1 MLRSKQTLALNLME
15 QGKNVFLTGDGG
27 TGKTYIINEFK
38 KYCDSTGIDYI
49 VCAPTGIAALQV
61 NGVTIHRVFRI
72 PPRPLVEPVNSLP
85 MTLKDIDVLIIEEI
99 SMVRID
105 WFDYIAKS
113 IAILN
118 NMRRR
123 KGQDDLQVI
132 VVGDFF
138 QLPPVITDKDR
149 EILEQFKYGETLG
162 RGYAFQSEYWDSFG
176 FIPVMLDEIVR
187 QTDVEFI
194 ENLNKVRRG
203 DMTGLRYFNKNSKK
217 AEIEKAILL
226 CGTNKAVNEKN
237 DIEYKKIHTP
247 EKIYTAKIT
256 GEVKESDK
264 MVPDELKL
272 KIGCR
277 VMTVVNDSDE
287 KYSNGTLGTVSFIRD
302 GSVDIIT
309 DDGIKATIEPY
320 TWSMQNYKAEQTN
333 QKVKVSMETIGSFTQ
348 LPLKLAYA
356 VTIHKSQGQTF
367 DKVNLDP
374 YCWDCGQ
381 LYVALSRVRTI
392 DGLHLTQLIQPRYL
406 VASRDVKQFYLNL

>member
-1 MLRSKQTLALNLME
+1 MLRNKQELALNLMK

-27 TGKTYIINEFK
+27 TGKTFVLSEFEQ
-38 KYCDSTGIDYI
+38 YCDQQDIDYI

-61 NGVTIHRVFRI
+61 NGVTIHRVFRL

-85 MTLKDIDVLIIEEI
+85 LTLKDIDVLIIEEI

-113 IAILN
+113 VAVLN

-123 KGQDDLQVI
+123 KGQNELQVI
-132 VVGDFF
+132 VAGDFF

-149 EILEQFKYGETLG
+149 KILEQFKYGAELG
-162 RGYAFQSEYWDSFG
+162 KGYAFQSEYWDSFG
-176 FIPVMLDEIVR
+176 FIPVMLDEIIR
-187 QTDVEFI
+187 QTDTEFI
-194 ENLNKVRRG
+194 NNLNKVRRG
-203 DMTGLRYFNKNSKK
+203 NIEGLDYFNRNSRKT
-217 AEIEKAILL
+217 EIEQAIML

-237 DIEYKKIHTP
+237 NIEYNKLNTP
-247 EKIYTAKIT
+247 EKVYTATIT
-256 GEVKESDK
+256 GEVKDSDK

-277 VMTVVNDSDE
+277 IITVVNDSGGR
-287 KYSNGTLGTVSFIRD
+287 YYNGTLGTVSFVRKD
-302 GSVDIIT
+302 SVDIIT
-309 DDGIKATIEPY
+309 DDGVKATISPY
-320 TWSMQNYKAEQTN
+320 TWSIHNYKAEQTN
-333 QKVKVSMETIGSFTQ
+333 QKVKVSIEAIGSFTQ

-356 VTIHKSQGQTF
+356 ATIHKSQGQTF

-406 VASRDVKQFYLNL
+406 VTSRDVKQFYLNL

>member
-1 MLRSKQTLALNLME
+1 MLRNKQNLALNLME

-61 NGVTIHRVFRI
+61 NGVTIHRVFRL

-105 WFDYIAKS
+105 LFDYIAKS
-113 IAILN
+113 VTILN

-123 KGQDDLQVI
+123 KGQNDLQVI

-138 QLPPVITDKDR
+138 QLPPVITNKDR
-149 EILEQFKYGETLG
+149 KILEQFKYGEELG
-162 RGYAFQSEYWDSFG
+162 KGYAFQSEYWDSFG

-237 DIEYKKIHTP
+237 NIEYNKLNTP
-247 EKIYTAKIT
+247 EKVYTATIT
-256 GEVKESDK
+256 GEVKDSDK

-277 VMTVVNDSDE
+277 IITVVTDSGGR
-287 KYSNGTLGTVSFIRD
+287 YYNGTLGTVSFIRKD
-302 GSVDIIT
+302 SVDIIT
-309 DDGIKATIEPY
+309 DDGVKATISPY
-320 TWSMQNYKAEQTN
+320 TWSINNYKAEQTN
-333 QKVKVSMETIGSFTQ
+333 QKVKVSIEAIGSFTQ

-356 VTIHKSQGQTF
+356 ATIHKSQGQTF

-406 VASRDVKQFYLNL
+406 VTSRDVKQFYLNL

>member
-1 MLRSKQTLALNLME
+1 MLRNKQELALNLMK

-27 TGKTYIINEFK
+27 TGKTFVLNEFEQ
-38 KYCDSTGIDYI
+38 YCDQQGIEYI

-61 NGVTIHRVFRI
+61 NGVTIHRVFRL
-72 PPRPLVEPVNSLP
+72 PSRPLVEPVNSLP

-105 WFDYIAKS
+105 LFDYIAKS
-113 IAILN
+113 VAILN

-123 KGQDDLQVI
+123 KSQNDLQVI

-138 QLPPVITDKDR
+138 QLPPVITDRDR
-149 EILEQFKYGETLG
+149 KILEQFKYGAELG
-162 RGYAFQSEYWDSFG
+162 KGYAFQSEYWDSFG
-176 FIPVMLDEIVR
+176 FIPVMLDEIIR
-187 QTDVEFI
+187 QTDTEFI
-194 ENLNKVRRG
+194 NNLNKVRRG
-203 DMTGLRYFNKNSKK
+203 NIEGLDYFNRNSRKT
-217 AEIEKAILL
+217 EIEKAIML

-237 DIEYKKIHTP
+237 NIEYNKLSTP
-247 EKIYTAKIT
+247 EKIYTATIT
-256 GEVKESDK
+256 GEVKDSDK

-277 VMTVVNDSDE
+277 IATVVNDSNGR
-287 KYSNGTLGTVSFIRD
+287 YYNGTLGTVSFIRKD
-302 GSVDIIT
+302 SVDIIT
-309 DDGIKATIEPY
+309 DDGVKATISPY
-320 TWSMQNYKAEQTN
+320 TWSINNYKAEQTN
-333 QKVKVSMETIGSFTQ
+333 QKVKVSIEAIGSFTQ

-356 VTIHKSQGQTF
+356 ATIHKSQGQTF

-392 DGLHLTQLIQPRYL
+392 GGLHLTQLIQPRYL
-406 VASRDVKQFYLNL
+406 VTSRDVKQFYLNL

>member
-1 MLRSKQTLALNLME
+1 MLRNKQELALNLMK

-27 TGKTYIINEFK
+27 TGKTFVLNEFEQ
-38 KYCDSTGIDYI
+38 YCDQQDIDYM

-61 NGVTIHRVFRI
+61 NGVTIHRVFRL

-105 WFDYIAKS
+105 LFDYIAKS
-113 IAILN
+113 VAILN

-123 KGQDDLQVI
+123 KGQNDLQVI
-132 VVGDFF
+132 IAGDFF

-149 EILEQFKYGETLG
+149 KILEQFKYGEELG
-162 RGYAFQSEYWDSFG
+162 KGYAFQSEYWDSFG
-176 FIPVMLDEIVR
+176 FIPVMLDEIIR
-187 QTDVEFI
+187 QTDKEFI
-194 ENLNKVRRG
+194 NNLNKVRRG
-203 DMTGLRYFNKNSKK
+203 NIEGLDYFNRNSRKT
-217 AEIEKAILL
+217 EIEKAILL

-237 DIEYKKIHTP
+237 NIEYNKLNTP
-247 EKIYTAKIT
+247 EKVYTATIT
-256 GEVKESDK
+256 GEVKDSDK

-277 VMTVVNDSDE
+277 IITVVTDSGGR
-287 KYSNGTLGTVSFIRD
+287 YYNGTLGTVSFIRKD
-302 GSVDIIT
+302 SVDIIT
-309 DDGIKATIEPY
+309 DDGVKATISPY
-320 TWSMQNYKAEQTN
+320 TWSINNYKAEQTN
-333 QKVKVSMETIGSFTQ
+333 QKVKVSIEAIGSFTQ

-356 VTIHKSQGQTF
+356 ATIHKSQGQTF

-392 DGLHLTQLIQPRYL
+392 NGLHLTQLIQPRYL
-406 VASRDVKQFYLNL
+406 VTSRDVKQFYLNL

>member
-1 MLRSKQTLALNLME
+1 MLRNKQELALNLMK

-27 TGKTYIINEFK
+27 TGKTFVLNEFEQ
-38 KYCDSTGIDYI
+38 YCDQQDIDYM

-61 NGVTIHRVFRI
+61 NGVTIHRVFRL

-105 WFDYIAKS
+105 LFDYIAKS
-113 IAILN
+113 VAILN

-123 KGQDDLQVI
+123 KGQNDLQVI
-132 VVGDFF
+132 IAGDFF

-149 EILEQFKYGETLG
+149 KILEQFKYGEELG
-162 RGYAFQSEYWDSFG
+162 KGYAFQSEYWDSFG
-176 FIPVMLDEIVR
+176 FIPVMLDEIIR
-187 QTDVEFI
+187 QTDKEFI
-194 ENLNKVRRG
+194 NNLNKVRRG
-203 DMTGLRYFNKNSKK
+203 NIEGLDYFNSNSRKT
-217 AEIEKAILL
+217 EIEKAILL

-237 DIEYKKIHTP
+237 NIEYNKLNTP
-247 EKIYTAKIT
+247 EKVYTATIT
-256 GEVKESDK
+256 GEVKDSDK

-277 VMTVVNDSDE
+277 IITVVTDSGGR
-287 KYSNGTLGTVSFIRD
+287 YYNGTLGTVSFIRKD
-302 GSVDIIT
+302 SVDIIT
-309 DDGIKATIEPY
+309 DDGVKATISPY
-320 TWSMQNYKAEQTN
+320 TWSINNYKAEQTN
-333 QKVKVSMETIGSFTQ
+333 QKVKVSIEAIGSFTQ

-356 VTIHKSQGQTF
+356 ATIHKSQGQTF

-406 VASRDVKQFYLNL
+406 VTSRDVKQFYLNL